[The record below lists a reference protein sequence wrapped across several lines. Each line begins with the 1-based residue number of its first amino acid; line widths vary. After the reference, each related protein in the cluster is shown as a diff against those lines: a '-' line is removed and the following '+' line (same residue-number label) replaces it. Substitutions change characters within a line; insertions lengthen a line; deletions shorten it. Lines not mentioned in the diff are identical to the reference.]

1 MKNKINGKESF
12 GEILE
17 KYPEIGELLF
27 EKGMHC
33 VGCYMSTN
41 ESLKDGALA
50 HGIDPKKLV
59 KEINKKL
66 GN

>member
-1 MKNKINGKESF
+1 MKKKITGKESF

-33 VGCYMSTN
+33 AGCYMSAN

-50 HGIDPKKLV
+50 HGINPKELI
-59 KEINKKL
+59 KEINQKL
-66 GN
+66 EN